1 MLSSAYR
8 QRAARAVFG
17 SARSELIPAVLW
29 LGWLND
35 AGEEVTSDRVR
46 VDNTDAVFGPSG
58 DGVTNIKPI
67 DAGTAQSTAL
77 VIELAFYDAPTG
89 GTLIITAPTPA
100 TEVGMDDTLTI
111 PVAGLTLAIA

>member
-29 LGWLND
+29 LGWRD
-35 AGEEVTSDRVR
+35 GDGVEVTTDRVR

-58 DGVTNIKPI
+58 DGVTNVKPI

-77 VIELAFYDAPTG
+77 VVEIAFYDAPTG
-89 GTLIITAPTPA
+89 GGLVITAPTPA
-100 TEVGMDDTLTI
+100 TEVGVDDTLTI
-111 PVAGLTLAIA
+111 PVAGLTLVIA